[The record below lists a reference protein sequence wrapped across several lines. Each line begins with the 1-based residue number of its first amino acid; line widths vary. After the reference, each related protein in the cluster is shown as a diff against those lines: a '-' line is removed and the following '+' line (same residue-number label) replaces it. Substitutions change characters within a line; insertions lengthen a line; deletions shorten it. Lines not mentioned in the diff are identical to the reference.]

1 MAGTPPSLHDVG
13 EKYIFVVKILNK
25 ILNVARGVTLLPI
38 TRVLASI
45 TRLAITRHGYEKHF
59 ILAEYLGSEYPGS
72 YVGNPGHGN

>member
-1 MAGTPPSLHDVG
+1 MNATNLLPGVSERPYVG
-13 EKYIFVVKILNK
+13 N
-25 ILNVARGVTLLPI
+25 RGVTLLPI